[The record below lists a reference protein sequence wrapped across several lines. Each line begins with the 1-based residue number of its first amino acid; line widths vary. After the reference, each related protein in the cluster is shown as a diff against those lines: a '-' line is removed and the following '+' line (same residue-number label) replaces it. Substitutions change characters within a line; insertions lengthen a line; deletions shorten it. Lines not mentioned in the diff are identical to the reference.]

1 MKSLKANITLNIE
14 LSDSELMSKLNI
26 LCMEYSI
33 SLEDFIT
40 ASINKLLYDI
50 EFSRKLRNY
59 KSV

>member
-1 MKSLKANITLNIE
+1 MKSLKANITLDIE
-14 LSDSELMSKLNI
+14 ISNLELMSKLNI
-26 LCMEYSI
+26 LCTEYSI

-50 EFSRKLRNY
+50 EFSRKLRSC